1 MGAVNVAATY
11 AALICMEKNGRVPLL
26 LMSVGGM
33 FTACFFIT
41 AALAHALP
49 SWVALVGVSKHC
61 VAVKLK
67 P

>member
-11 AALICMEKNGRVPLL
+11 AAIVCMGKNGRVPLL

-33 FTACFFIT
+33 LIACFFIT

-49 SWVALVGVSKHC
+49 SWAALVGVSKHC